1 MAGPRCPRVLY
12 PWSHETDGRSH
23 GRQERQ
29 LAEVSRR
36 LNVPADQLA
45 GALVRDLLS
54 QREADFSEAA
64 ARVLEKNRDLY
75 QRLR

>member
-1 MAGPRCPRVLY
+1 MKLTVEVTG
-12 PWSHETDGRSH
+12 D
-23 GRQERQ
+23 QERQ
-29 LAEVSRR
+29 LADAARR

-45 GALVRDLLS
+45 AALVRDLLS

-64 ARVLEKNRDLY
+64 GRVLEKNRELY

>member
-1 MAGPRCPRVLY
+1 MRDHFH
-12 PWSHETDGRSH
+12 SKTDHGAATRS
-23 GRQERQ
+23 Q
-29 LAEVSRR
+29 LADVARR

-45 GALVRDLLS
+45 AALVRDLLS

-64 ARVLEKNRDLY
+64 ARVLEKHRELY

>member
-1 MAGPRCPRVLY
+1 VKLTVEVTG
-12 PWSHETDGRSH
+12 D
-23 GRQERQ
+23 QERQ
-29 LAEVSRR
+29 LSDVARR

-45 GALVRDLLS
+45 AALVRDLLS

-64 ARVLEKNRDLY
+64 SRVLEKNRELY